1 MMIYMNITCVHIRVV
16 PGAEKAF
23 IAATL
28 ANHAGARLEKGNI
41 RFDVL
46 QSPDYPSRFQL
57 VEVYTD
63 EAAAKFHKTTP
74 HYLLWKETVAAM
86 MEIPREGVSWN
97 AIAPARE
104 MDWR

>member
-1 MMIYMNITCVHIRVV
+1 MNITCVHIRVV

-28 ANHAGARLEKGNI
+28 ANRAGARLEKGNL

-57 VEVYTD
+57 VEVYAD
-63 EAAAKFHKTTP
+63 EDSAKYHKTTP
-74 HYLLWKETVAAM
+74 HYLLWKNTVASM

-97 AIAPARE
+97 AIAPVE
-104 MDWR
+104 SVEWR